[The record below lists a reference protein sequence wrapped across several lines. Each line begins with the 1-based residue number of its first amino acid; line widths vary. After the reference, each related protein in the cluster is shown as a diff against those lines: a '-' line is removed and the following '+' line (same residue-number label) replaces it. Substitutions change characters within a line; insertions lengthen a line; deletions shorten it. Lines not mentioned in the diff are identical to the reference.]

1 MTKFLVKGGRCN
13 RVVSKKRC
21 SHALFVFVLSRFEAL
36 FTAMDANIERL
47 GISSWGASVT
57 TLEEVFLK

>member
-1 MTKFLVKGGRCN
+1 MGWSQKRYEHMRFL
-13 RVVSKKRC
+13 
-21 SHALFVFVLSRFEAL
+21 VFVLPRFEAL